1 MPMSPTAMAA
11 ALQPAILTTLTAA
24 SPMSTPAALASALA
38 TAIAT
43 ARVPYLSANV
53 VVTGT
58 ATGAVAGGPG
68 VPVVGT
74 IS

>member
-1 MPMSPTAMAA
+1 MPLNAVTLGSAFRTVFLANGAA
-11 ALQPAILTTLTAA
+11 DNP
-24 SPMSTPAALASALA
+24 A
-38 TAIAT
+38 TAKLCLELAQAMVAHIQ
-43 ARVPYLSANV
+43 ANA

-74 IS
+74 IQ